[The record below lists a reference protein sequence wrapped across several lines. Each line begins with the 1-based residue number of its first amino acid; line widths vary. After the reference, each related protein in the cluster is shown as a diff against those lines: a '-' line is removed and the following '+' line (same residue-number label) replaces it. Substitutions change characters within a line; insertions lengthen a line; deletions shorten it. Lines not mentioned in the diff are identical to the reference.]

1 MTMKHNFHIVGI
13 PNEQPDMDKLVAALL
28 TLATELVAEEAS
40 DGQSP
45 AETPEGADD

>member
-28 TLATELVAEEAS
+28 TLATELVAEKAL

-45 AETPEGADD
+45 AESEGADD